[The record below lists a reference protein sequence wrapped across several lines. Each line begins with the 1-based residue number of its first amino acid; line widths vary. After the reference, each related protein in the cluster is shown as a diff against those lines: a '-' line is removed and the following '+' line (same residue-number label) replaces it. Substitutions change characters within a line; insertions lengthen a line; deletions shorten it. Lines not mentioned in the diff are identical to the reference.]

1 MFGNKKN
8 DKSVAVKE
16 KVEKLPA
23 PRQIPEPVQ
32 KYLISVHKLDPSLAQ
47 IFKAVIHRK
56 PEHEKEFDIR
66 IFDESACLAK
76 KVIVKDYTSLETH
89 PDLVLYEGTYS
100 EASKQV
106 DMKQKNNPT
115 IDTTLFSEA
124 EILQKIEALE
134 KPGDNV
140 MFFMA
145 RGSANGGPLGK
156 GCAIIELISGHSNKK
171 DYNILLAD
179 VVGTQPVDKGE
190 KLFHSN
196 KPKKIAE
203 WVKDA
208 HHKRIY

>member
-1 MFGNKKN
+1 MFGNRRN
-8 DKSVAVKE
+8 NKSVAVKE
-16 KVEKLPA
+16 KVEKLPG
-23 PRQIPEPVQ
+23 PRLIPEPVQ
-32 KYLISVHKLDPSLAQ
+32 KYLTSVHKLDPALAQ
-47 IFKAVIHRK
+47 IFKMVARRQ

-76 KVIVKDYTSLETH
+76 KVIVKDFTTLETH

-100 EASKQV
+100 EVSKQV
-106 DMKQKNNPT
+106 DIKQKNDPA
-115 IDTTLFSEA
+115 IAITLFSEA
-124 EILQKIEALE
+124 EILQKIAALE
-134 KPGDNV
+134 NPGESV

-156 GCAIIELISGHSNKK
+156 GCAIIELIAGNSNKK
-171 DYNILLAD
+171 EYDILIAD
-179 VVGTQPVDKGE
+179 VVGTQPIGKGE

-208 HHKRIY
+208 HHKRIF

>member
-1 MFGNKKN
+1 MFGIKKN
-8 DKSVAVKE
+8 GQSVAVKE
-16 KVEKLPA
+16 KVEKLPG

-32 KYLISVHKLDPSLAQ
+32 KYLISVHKLNPDLAQ
-47 IFKAVIHRK
+47 IFKTVIRRK

-66 IFDESACLAK
+66 VFDDSACLAK
-76 KVIVKDYTSLETH
+76 KVTVKDYTTLETH

-100 EASKQV
+100 EVSKQV
-106 DMKQKNNPT
+106 DLKQKTNPT
-115 IDTTLFSEA
+115 TDTTLFNEA

-134 KPGDNV
+134 APGDSV

-156 GCAIIELISGHSNKK
+156 GCAIVQLIAGNSNKK
-171 DYNILLAD
+171 EYNILLAD

-203 WVKDA
+203 WIKDA
-208 HHKRIY
+208 HHKRVY

>member
-1 MFGNKKN
+1 MFGIKKN
-8 DKSVAVKE
+8 NKSVAVKE

-23 PRQIPEPVQ
+23 PRPIPEPVQ
-32 KYLISVHKLDPSLAQ
+32 KYLISEYKLESTLAQ
-47 IFKAVIHRK
+47 IFKMVMRRR

-66 IFDESACLAK
+66 VFDESACLAK
-76 KVIVKDYTSLETH
+76 KVIVKDYTTLEAH

-100 EASKQV
+100 EVSKQV
-106 DMKQKNNPT
+106 EMKQMNNPT

-134 KPGDNV
+134 VPGDNV

-156 GCAIIELISGHSNKK
+156 GCAIIELVAGNSNKK
-171 DYNILLAD
+171 EYDILVAD
-179 VVGTQPVDKGE
+179 VVGTQPVDKGQ

-203 WVKDA
+203 WIKDA

>member
-1 MFGNKKN
+1 MFGIKKHE
-8 DKSVAVKE
+8 KSTAVKE
-16 KVEKLPA
+16 KVEKLPG
-23 PRQIPEPVQ
+23 PKMIPEPVQ
-32 KYLISVHKLDPSLAQ
+32 KYLINTCKLDPDLAQ
-47 IFKAVIHRK
+47 IFKMVMRRK
-56 PEHEKEFDIR
+56 PEGEREFDIM

-76 KVIVKDYTSLETH
+76 KITIIDYTTLNANS
-89 PDLVLYEGTYS
+89 DLVLYEGTYS
-100 EASKQV
+100 ETSKQV
-106 DMKQKNNPT
+106 ELKEKNSPM
-115 IDTTLFSEA
+115 IHTTLFSEA
-124 EILQKIEALE
+124 DILQKIEALDA
-134 KPGDNV
+134 PGDSI

-156 GCAIIELISGHSNKK
+156 GCAIIELAAGNLNKK
-171 DYNILLAD
+171 EYDIYTAD